1 MVVVNLPTRRWLLI
15 VSFKSEQ
22 GSESFALVG
31 RSYMSGNSARGNT
44 ESAHGEGQFAE
55 ALRSAIRSSGLSLD
69 RIQARLRARGTPVSI
84 AALSYWQS
92 GKRQPERNDS
102 LTALG
107 ELETILKLPAGSLLA
122 LLPPPRPRGKQAAS
136 VQPITETVR
145 FERDTLLTLL
155 TALGAPEALD
165 QEQQLTLVG
174 LHDRCQLGPDGGQH
188 SITTRAVFEART
200 DGQDRW
206 LLIYNSDDP
215 SAGPPALR
223 TVRNCHLGR
232 QQVDTANGL
241 MVAELMFDQPIRRGE
256 TYLIEYELENAGPPY
271 PTCNRTHWREFRRPI
286 REYLLEIH
294 FNSATVPGRCQQFAR
309 PAGQKH
315 PRMRNLTLDACRSVH
330 AVAIDFGPGLF
341 GIEWE

>member
-1 MVVVNLPTRRWLLI
+1 
-15 VSFKSEQ
+15 
-22 GSESFALVG
+22 
-31 RSYMSGNSARGNT
+31 MSGNSARAQSENV
-44 ESAHGEGQFAE
+44 HGDNQFAE

-102 LTALG
+102 LTALA

-122 LLPPPRPRGKQAAS
+122 LLPPPRPRGKQAAPDRP
-136 VQPITETVR
+136 VTETVR
-145 FERDTLLTLL
+145 FQRDVLLGLL
-155 TALGAPEALD
+155 TALGVPNALE

-174 LHDRCQLGPDGGQH
+174 LHDRCQLGDDGGQQ

-215 SAGPPALR
+215 GVGPPTLT

-232 QQVDTANGL
+232 QEVDSANGL
-241 MVAELMFDQPIRRGE
+241 MVAELLFDQPIRRGD
-256 TYLIEYELENAGPPY
+256 TYLIEYSLENSGPPY
-271 PTCNRTHWREFRRPI
+271 PVCNRTHWREFRRPI
-286 REYLLEIH
+286 REYLLEVH
-294 FNSATVPGRCQQFAR
+294 FSSANVPNRCQQFAKQS
-309 PAGQKH
+309 GTKQ
-315 PRMRNLTLDACRSVH
+315 PRVRNLSLDTRRSVH

>member
-1 MVVVNLPTRRWLLI
+1 
-15 VSFKSEQ
+15 
-22 GSESFALVG
+22 
-31 RSYMSGNSARGNT
+31 MSGNSQRGHIENV
-44 ESAHGEGQFAE
+44 HGDSQFAE

-102 LTALG
+102 LTALA

-122 LLPPPRPRGKQAAS
+122 LLPPPRPRGKQATAADPP
-136 VQPITETVR
+136 VTETVR
-145 FERDTLLTLL
+145 FERDVLLGLL
-155 TALGAPEALD
+155 TALGAPDALD
-165 QEQQLTLVG
+165 QESQLTLVG
-174 LHDRCQLGPDGGQH
+174 LHDRCRLGDDGGQQ

-215 SAGPPALR
+215 GVGPPTLT

-232 QQVDTANGL
+232 QQVDNDNGL
-241 MVAELMFDQPIRRGE
+241 MVAELLFDQPIRRGD
-256 TYLIEYELENAGPPY
+256 TYLIEYELANAGPPY

-294 FNSATVPGRCQQFAR
+294 FNSANIPTRCQQFAKQT
-309 PAGQKH
+309 GNKH
-315 PRMRNLTLDACRSVH
+315 PRMRNLSLDTRCSVH

>member
-1 MVVVNLPTRRWLLI
+1 
-15 VSFKSEQ
+15 
-22 GSESFALVG
+22 
-31 RSYMSGNSARGNT
+31 
-44 ESAHGEGQFAE
+44 
-55 ALRSAIRSSGLSLD
+55 
-69 RIQARLRARGTPVSI
+69 VSI

-155 TALGAPEALD
+155 AALGAPEALD

-174 LHDRCQLGPDGGQH
+174 LHDRCQLGPDGGQR

-215 SAGPPALR
+215 SAGPPALT

-315 PRMRNLTLDACRSVH
+315 PRMRNLSLDACQSVH

>member
-1 MVVVNLPTRRWLLI
+1 
-15 VSFKSEQ
+15 
-22 GSESFALVG
+22 
-31 RSYMSGNSARGNT
+31 MSGNSARNSV
-44 ESAHGEGQFAE
+44 ENAHGDGQFAD

-107 ELETILKLPAGSLLA
+107 ELESILKLPAGSLLA
-122 LLPPPRPRGKQAAS
+122 LLPPPRPRGKQATAQAQQS
-136 VQPITETVR
+136 TETVR
-145 FERDTLLTLL
+145 FERDVLVGLLA
-155 TALGAPEALD
+155 ALGVPNALD

-174 LHDRCQLGPDGGQH
+174 LHDRCQLGDDGGQR

-206 LLIYNSDDP
+206 LLIYKSDEP
-215 SAGPPALR
+215 SAGPPVLT

-232 QQVDTANGL
+232 QQVDATNGL
-241 MVAELMFDQPIRRGE
+241 MVAELMFDHPIRRGD
-256 TYLIEYELENAGPPY
+256 TYLIEYELANAGPPY

-294 FNSATVPGRCQQFAR
+294 FNSGRAPSRCQQFAR

-315 PRMRNLTLDACRSVH
+315 PRMRNLTLDACQSVH
-330 AVAIDFGPGLF
+330 AVAVDFGPGLF

>member
-1 MVVVNLPTRRWLLI
+1 
-15 VSFKSEQ
+15 
-22 GSESFALVG
+22 
-31 RSYMSGNSARGNT
+31 MSGNSARAQSENV
-44 ESAHGEGQFAE
+44 HGENQFAE

-102 LTALG
+102 LTALA

-122 LLPPPRPRGKQAAS
+122 LLPPPRPRGKQAAPDKQ
-136 VQPITETVR
+136 VTETVR
-145 FERDTLLTLL
+145 FQRDVLLGLL
-155 TALGAPEALD
+155 TALGVPNALE

-174 LHDRCQLGPDGGQH
+174 LHDRCQLGDDGGQQ

-215 SAGPPALR
+215 GVGAPTLT

-232 QQVDTANGL
+232 QEVDSANGL
-241 MVAELMFDQPIRRGE
+241 MVAELLFDQPIRRGD
-256 TYLIEYELENAGPPY
+256 TYLIEYSLENAGPPY
-271 PTCNRTHWREFRRPI
+271 PICNRTHWREFRRPI
-286 REYLLEIH
+286 REYLLEVH
-294 FNSATVPGRCQQFAR
+294 FSSANVPIRCQQFAKQS
-309 PAGQKH
+309 GTKH
-315 PRMRNLTLDACRSVH
+315 PRVRNLSLDTRRSVH

>member
-1 MVVVNLPTRRWLLI
+1 
-15 VSFKSEQ
+15 
-22 GSESFALVG
+22 
-31 RSYMSGNSARGNT
+31 MSGNSARGHIENV
-44 ESAHGEGQFAE
+44 HGDSQFAE

-69 RIQARLRARGTPVSI
+69 RIQARLRARGTPISI

-92 GKRQPERNDS
+92 GKRQPERTDS
-102 LTALG
+102 LTALA

-122 LLPPPRPRGKQAAS
+122 LLPPPRPRGKQAAPNNHP
-136 VQPITETVR
+136 VTETVR
-145 FERDTLLTLL
+145 FERDILLGLL
-155 TALGAPEALD
+155 TAMGMPNALD
-165 QEQQLTLVG
+165 QESQLTLVG
-174 LHDRCQLGPDGGQH
+174 LHDRCQLGEDGGQQ

-215 SAGPPALR
+215 GAGPPVLT

-232 QQVDTANGL
+232 QQVDTENGL
-241 MVAELMFDQPIRRGE
+241 MVAELMFDQPIRRGD
-256 TYLIEYELENAGPPY
+256 TYLIEYELANAGPPY

-294 FNSATVPGRCQQFAR
+294 FNSANVPARCQQFAR
-309 PAGQKH
+309 QTGHKH
-315 PRMRNLTLDACRSVH
+315 PRMRNLSLDACRSVH
-330 AVAIDFGPGLF
+330 AVAMDFGPGLF

>member
-1 MVVVNLPTRRWLLI
+1 
-15 VSFKSEQ
+15 
-22 GSESFALVG
+22 
-31 RSYMSGNSARGNT
+31 MSGNSARGHIEN
-44 ESAHGEGQFAE
+44 AHGDSQFAE

-102 LTALG
+102 LTALA
-107 ELETILKLPAGSLLA
+107 ELEAILKLPSGSLLA
-122 LLPPPRPRGKQAAS
+122 LLPPPRPRGKQVAAATTS
-136 VQPITETVR
+136 RPAETVR
-145 FERDTLLTLL
+145 FQRDVLLGLL
-155 TALGAPEALD
+155 TALGTPNALD

-174 LHDRCQLGPDGGQH
+174 LHDRCQLGDDGGQRT
-188 SITTRAVFEART
+188 ITTRAVFEART
-200 DGQDRW
+200 DGPDRW

-215 SAGPPALR
+215 AAGTPAL
-223 TVRNCHLGR
+223 TAVRNCHLGR
-232 QQVDTANGL
+232 QQIDSDNGL

-294 FNSATVPGRCQQFAR
+294 FNSANVPARCQQFAR
-309 PAGQKH
+309 PTGQKH
-315 PRMRNLTLDACRSVH
+315 PRMRNLSLDTRRSVH

>member
-1 MVVVNLPTRRWLLI
+1 M
-15 VSFKSEQ
+15 
-22 GSESFALVG
+22 A
-31 RSYMSGNSARGNT
+31 GNSARGND
-44 ESAHGEGQFAE
+44 EKAHGGGQFAE

-69 RIQARLRARGTPVSI
+69 RIQARLRAHGTPISI

-107 ELETILKLPAGSLLA
+107 ELEKILKLPVGSLLA
-122 LLPPPRPRGKQAAS
+122 LLPPPRPRGKQVVRCS
-136 VQPITETVR
+136 QPLTETVR
-145 FERDTLLTLL
+145 FERDVLLHML
-155 TALGAPEALD
+155 TAIGTPDALD
-165 QEQQLTLVG
+165 QEQQLSLVG
-174 LHDRCQLGPDGGQH
+174 LHDRCQLSDDGGQR
-188 SITTRAVFEART
+188 SITTRAVFEARG

-215 SAGPPALR
+215 AAGAPMLT

-241 MVAELMFDQPIRRGE
+241 MVAELMFDKPIRRGD
-256 TYLIEYELENAGPPY
+256 TYLIEYELANAGPPY

-294 FNSATVPGRCQQFAR
+294 FNSADVPTRCQQFAR

-315 PRMRNLTLDACRSVH
+315 PRMRNLALDACRSVH

>member
-1 MVVVNLPTRRWLLI
+1 
-15 VSFKSEQ
+15 
-22 GSESFALVG
+22 
-31 RSYMSGNSARGNT
+31 MSGNPRGHIENA
-44 ESAHGEGQFAE
+44 SGDGQFAE

-107 ELETILKLPAGSLLA
+107 ELENILKLPPGSLLA
-122 LLPPPRPRGKQAAS
+122 LLPPPRPRGKQAAA
-136 VQPITETVR
+136 QPVTETVR
-145 FERDTLLTLL
+145 FERDILLSLL
-155 TALGAPEALD
+155 TALGSPEALD

-174 LHDRCQLGPDGGQH
+174 LHDRCQLGADGGQR

-215 SAGPPALR
+215 SAGPPALAA
-223 TVRNCHLGR
+223 VRNCHLGR
-232 QQVDTANGL
+232 QQVDTAHGL

-271 PTCNRTHWREFRRPI
+271 PICNRTHWREFRRPI

-294 FNSATVPGRCQQFAR
+294 FNSSTIPARCQQFAR
-309 PAGQKH
+309 PVGQKH
-315 PRMRNLTLDACRSVH
+315 ARMRNLTLDACHSVH

>member
-1 MVVVNLPTRRWLLI
+1 
-15 VSFKSEQ
+15 
-22 GSESFALVG
+22 
-31 RSYMSGNSARGNT
+31 MSGNPRGHVEN
-44 ESAHGEGQFAE
+44 APGGGQFAE

-107 ELETILKLPAGSLLA
+107 ELENILKLPPGSLLA
-122 LLPPPRPRGKQAAS
+122 LLPPPRPRGKQASNA
-136 VQPITETVR
+136 QPVTETVR
-145 FERDTLLTLL
+145 FQRDVLLSLL
-155 TALGAPEALD
+155 TALGSPEALD

-174 LHDRCQLGPDGGQH
+174 LHDRCRLGDDGGQR

-241 MVAELMFDQPIRRGE
+241 MVAELLFDQPIRRGE
-256 TYLIEYELENAGPPY
+256 TYLIEYELENSGPPY
-271 PTCNRTHWREFRRPI
+271 PTCNRTHWREYRRPI

-294 FNSATVPGRCQQFAR
+294 FTSSTIPSRCQQFAR